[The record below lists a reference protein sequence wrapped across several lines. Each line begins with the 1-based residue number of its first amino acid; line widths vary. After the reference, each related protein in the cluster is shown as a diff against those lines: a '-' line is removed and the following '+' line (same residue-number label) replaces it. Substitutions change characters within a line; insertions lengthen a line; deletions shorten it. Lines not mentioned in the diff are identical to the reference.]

1 MTPQGGIVARIEEPM
16 TPPMLVEGDLRP
28 LRHRVA
34 GAMDRL
40 LHDIQSA
47 RLDLDDCVVE
57 RRVELRVVGGESAEW
72 VELTSLIDAG
82 SLLKP
87 FMDSHL
93 SAGSDDNPSVEATRF
108 SLAAVR
114 AHDYPPVPQAASR
127 NISR

>member
-1 MTPQGGIVARIEEPM
+1 MTPQGAIVARIEEPM
-16 TPPMLVEGDLRP
+16 TPPMLVEGGLHP

-40 LHDIQSA
+40 LQDIQSA

-82 SLLKP
+82 LLLKP

-108 SLAAVR
+108 SLSAVR
-114 AHDYPPVPQAASR
+114 AYDYPPVTHASSR